1 MVGYVRWEEK
11 RKRLTLRR
19 CPLGDGEVCLL
30 EGGGR
35 LDRRVQ
41 RRVRQGGAGHGRRR
55 GAVCGGT
62 AGVGGAAASPSAPG
76 PGGAAAGHAG
86 AAGGLR
92 LQAAGTLSVTGQCGA
107 AGLPADGAVT
117 EAADLLA
124 RRVRYLSPQLGRGQE
139 ELRRS
144 LRHRY
149 GLGEGGPVAQLA
161 VCFGAAAEGLPSLL
175 IGESHQ
181 EVRYVWA
188 EPWWEKMK
196 PWAAEEPLL
205 AALLAE
211 GSLPPG
217 AAVPVW
223 VGLDTG
229 GERTYNAE

>member
-1 MVGYVRWEEK
+1 M
-11 RKRLTLRR
+11 
-19 CPLGDGEVCLL
+19 
-30 EGGGR
+30 
-35 LDRRVQ
+35 
-41 RRVRQGGAGHGRRR
+41 
-55 GAVCGGT
+55 
-62 AGVGGAAASPSAPG
+62 
-76 PGGAAAGHAG
+76 
-86 AAGGLR
+86 
-92 LQAAGTLSVTGQCGA
+92 
-107 AGLPADGAVT
+107 
-117 EAADLLA
+117 
-124 RRVRYLSPQLGRGQE
+124 
-139 ELRRS
+139 
-144 LRHRY
+144 
-149 GLGEGGPVAQLA
+149 AQLA
-161 VCFGAAAEGLPSLL
+161 VCFGTAAEGLPSLL

>member
-1 MVGYVRWEEK
+1 M
-11 RKRLTLRR
+11 T
-19 CPLGDGEVCLL
+19 
-30 EGGGR
+30 
-35 LDRRVQ
+35 
-41 RRVRQGGAGHGRRR
+41 
-55 GAVCGGT
+55 
-62 AGVGGAAASPSAPG
+62 SPRS
-76 PGGAAAGHAG
+76 
-86 AAGGLR
+86 
-92 LQAAGTLSVTGQCGA
+92 
-107 AGLPADGAVT
+107 
-117 EAADLLA
+117 
-124 RRVRYLSPQLGRGQE
+124 QLGRGQE
-139 ELRRS
+139 ELQRF

-161 VCFGAAAEGLPSLL
+161 VCFGGAAEGLPSLL
-175 IGESHQ
+175 IEESRQ

-188 EPWWEKMK
+188 DPWREKMK

>member
-1 MVGYVRWEEK
+1 MGGEAEK
-11 RKRLTLRR
+11 AHPAALSAGRR
-19 CPLGDGEVCLL
+19 GGVPA
-30 EGGGR
+30 GGR
-35 LDRRVQ
+35 RTAES
-41 RRVRQGGAGHGRRR
+41 AG
-55 GAVCGGT
+55 
-62 AGVGGAAASPSAPG
+62 
-76 PGGAAAGHAG
+76 
-86 AAGGLR
+86 
-92 LQAAGTLSVTGQCGA
+92 
-107 AGLPADGAVT
+107 
-117 EAADLLA
+117 
-124 RRVRYLSPQLGRGQE
+124 RVRYLSPQLGRGQE
-139 ELRRS
+139 ELQRS

-149 GLGEGGPVAQLA
+149 GLGEGSPAAQLA

-188 EPWWEKMK
+188 EPWREKMK

>member
-1 MVGYVRWEEK
+1 MPSFSRRRAIDWWKGGLCMVGYVRWEEK

-35 LDRRVQ
+35 LNRRVQ
-41 RRVRQGGAGHGRRR
+41 RRVRQAAQAMADAGVRYAAAPPEWAALLLPLRLPAPVARRR
-55 GAVCGGT
+55 AM
-62 AGVGGAAASPSAPG
+62 
-76 PGGAAAGHAG
+76 
-86 AAGGLR
+86 
-92 LQAAGTLSVTGQCGA
+92 
-107 AGLPADGAVT
+107 
-117 EAADLLA
+117 
-124 RRVRYLSPQLGRGQE
+124 LG
-139 ELRRS
+139 
-144 LRHRY
+144 
-149 GLGEGGPVAQLA
+149 QLA
-161 VCFGAAAEGLPSLL
+161 VCFGGAAEGLPSLL
-175 IGESHQ
+175 IEESRQ

-188 EPWWEKMK
+188 EPWREKMK